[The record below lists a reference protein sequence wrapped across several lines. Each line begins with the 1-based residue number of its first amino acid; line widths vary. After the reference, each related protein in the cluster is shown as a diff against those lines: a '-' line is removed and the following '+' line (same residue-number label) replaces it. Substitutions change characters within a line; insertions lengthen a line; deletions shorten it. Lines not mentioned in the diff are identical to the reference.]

1 MNTQE
6 LLQSGGRIVRDRRTN
21 VCVTIAYQ
29 RVGDELV
36 YGGTVFK
43 RRDSKDNY
51 TNEGQRQIA
60 IDRLSNNP
68 VRVLAPR
75 TQFANVGVQDRYVRQ
90 CLVNHGCEAREE

>member
-6 LLQSGGRIVRDRRTN
+6 LLQSGGRIVRDRRPR
-21 VCVTIAYQ
+21 VCVTIAYK
-29 RVGDELV
+29 REGDELV

-60 IDRLSNNP
+60 IDRLSKNP
-68 VRVLAPR
+68 VRVNAPAE
-75 TQFANVGVQDRYVRQ
+75 TFAHISAQDRYVRQ
-90 CLVNHGCEAREE
+90 CLVTHGCEGRE